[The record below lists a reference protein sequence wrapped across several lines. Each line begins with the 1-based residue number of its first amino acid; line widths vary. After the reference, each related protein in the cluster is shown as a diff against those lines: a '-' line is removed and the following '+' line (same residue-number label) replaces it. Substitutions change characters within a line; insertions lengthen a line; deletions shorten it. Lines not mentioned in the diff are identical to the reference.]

1 MLELKRKRDEI
12 MGFLNAGLWKRRLGE
27 LSGAEAFYTR
37 ALRVAVLSLNG
48 FLKHNCS
55 LRASALTFYS
65 LLGIVPV
72 LAIAF
77 GIATGF
83 GLKDRLRA
91 QLIEGFT
98 GQEEVIGRVIGFAD
112 KLLESTKGGLV
123 AGVGVL
129 VLFWTVIKV
138 FEHIEEAFN
147 DIWEAKEKRSV
158 GKRFSTYL
166 TIMLIAPVVIII
178 SGSVTVF
185 VSAQVSTIIERFGP
199 LAHFSTVIFFA
210 LKLLP
215 YALMWFLLAFVY
227 ITMPNI
233 DVRFKPG
240 ILGAVVA
247 GTVYQTVQ
255 WVYISFQIGIAKY
268 NAIYGSFAALPM
280 FLAWL
285 NLSWMII
292 LFGAQLSY
300 AIQNVGG
307 YDLDPM
313 VRKASPSARKRLS
326 LLIAH
331 LVVKAFVKGE
341 GPVLLSE
348 ISKRLKLPSRLSTEL
363 TGELVEAGILTESS
377 GAHAHEL
384 SYQPRLATE
393 NITIK
398 SVLDALD
405 ARGTDELPLP
415 ETEEV
420 RELTEAFR
428 AFHKNFLRSSAN
440 RPLRE
445 I

>member
-1 MLELKRKRDEI
+1 MLELKRKKDEV
-12 MGFLNAGLWKRRLGE
+12 MGFLNAGLWKRRLGD

-37 ALRVAVLSLNG
+37 VLRVAVLSVNG
-48 FLKHNCS
+48 FFRHNCA

-91 QLIEGFT
+91 QLLEGFS
-98 GQEEVIGRVIGFAD
+98 GQEVVMTRLIDFAD
-112 KLLESTKGGLV
+112 KLLGSTKGGLV

-138 FEHIEEAFN
+138 FGHIEEAFN
-147 DIWEAKEKRSV
+147 GIWEAKEKRSV

-166 TIMLIAPVVIII
+166 TMMLIAPVVIII
-178 SGSVTVF
+178 SGSATVF
-185 VSAQVSTIIERFGP
+185 VSAQVSTILERFGP

-215 YALMWFLLAFVY
+215 YVLMWFLLAFIY
-227 ITMPNI
+227 IAMPNT

-255 WVYISFQIGIAKY
+255 WVYITFQIGIAKY

-280 FLAWL
+280 FLVWL
-285 NLSWMII
+285 NLSWFIV

-300 AIQNVGG
+300 AVQNVEG

-313 VRKASPSARKRLS
+313 VKKASFSAKKRWS
-326 LLIAH
+326 LLITH
-331 LVVKAFVKGE
+331 LVVKAFVRGE
-341 GPVLLSE
+341 GPVSSSE
-348 ISKRLKLPSRLSTEL
+348 ISKKLGLPRRFVAEL
-363 TGELVEAGILTESS
+363 TGVLVEAGILNESNGGHLS
-377 GAHAHEL
+377 GTG
-384 SYQPRLATE
+384 YQPRVATE
-393 NITIK
+393 TITIGG
-398 SVLDALD
+398 VLDAID
-405 ARGTDELPLP
+405 SIGTDEIPAP
-415 ETEEV
+415 EDAGAAEMAGGL
-420 RELTEAFR
+420 RAFR
-428 AFHKNFLRSSAN
+428 ENFMSAPAN
-440 RPLRE
+440 RLLRE